1 MVPHPFQ
8 RAVGNSFLIE
18 DAALKLLLLAR
29 SSSMLDSPKND
40 GKPKTYALLV
50 RTAQLQA
57 NHGIPK
63 NTEHETS
70 AFAIGH
76 LE

>member
-1 MVPHPFQ
+1 
-8 RAVGNSFLIE
+8 
-18 DAALKLLLLAR
+18 
-29 SSSMLDSPKND
+29 MLDSPKND

-63 NTEHETS
+63 NTEYETS
-70 AFAIGH
+70 AFAIGFTA
-76 LE
+76 